1 MKDGKVREKKILK
14 MTKYIGESARSCFE
28 RGSEHLDDM
37 VHLRTS
43 SHLLKHYLTSH
54 EGEDINNITFRMKAV
69 KFHRSAFE
77 RQIHESVRIQSSRG
91 IHDLMNSK
99 SEYNR
104 CALPRLGLKWGD
116 REFKEKKDEEEHE
129 ASLEEELE
137 KKIRQMR
144 KNKNKDWQKYQQK
157 YQPQSK
163 RRKNCENEGENM
175 QHQERQENFSGKR
188 KCDEEAE
195 IVNSTP
201 GKQKKKK
208 QGKVNSSEVKLS

>member
-1 MKDGKVREKKILK
+1 MLFYRSRFSGVPTHMVAVR
-14 MTKYIGESARSCFE
+14 YIGRSYQ
-28 RGSEHLDDM
+28 GYALAKKLH
-37 VHLRTS
+37 
-43 SHLLKHYLTSH
+43 H
-54 EGEDINNITFRMKAV
+54 ENV
-69 KFHRSAFE
+69 C
-77 RQIHESVRIQSSRG
+77 IQSSRG

-144 KNKNKDWQKYQQK
+144 KNKSKDRQKDEQK
-157 YQPQSK
+157 YQPPSK
-163 RRKNCENEGENM
+163 RRKNCENEGGNM
-175 QHQERQENFSGKR
+175 QHQERQENFNGKR

-195 IVNSTP
+195 IVNPTP

-208 QGKVNSSEVKLS
+208 